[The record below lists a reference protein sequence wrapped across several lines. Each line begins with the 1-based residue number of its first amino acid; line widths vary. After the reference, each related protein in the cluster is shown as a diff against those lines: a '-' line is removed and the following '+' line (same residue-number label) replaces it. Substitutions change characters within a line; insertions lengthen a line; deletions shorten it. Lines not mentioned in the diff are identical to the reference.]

1 MRRGYADQCWFC
13 RLSVRM
19 FNLLLSDCGCPRM
32 LSFLPDRVAGLLK
45 IRISEHPYSYC
56 DQLGALL
63 GFPENRSPA
72 FWTKVE
78 CHSSTAICS
87 TRVSFGDALS
97 EPDLLSR
104 IECLNT
110 ESASRAALAFEAVAH
125 GDADGVASNC
135 YLELSATACG
145 FAIRHV
151 DYLSTETRAS
161 VREHSFLYRKTPGE
175 SSPQIVAEI
184 GLRLPISHIL
194 VPTRVSRFS

>member
-1 MRRGYADQCWFC
+1 MRKWGSDTGGGSVASHSECFVVQRL
-13 RLSVRM
+13 RLSKDPV
-19 FNLLLSDCGCPRM
+19 
-32 LSFLPDRVAGLLK
+32 FLPDRVTGLLK

-78 CHSSTAICS
+78 GHSSTAICS
-87 TRVSFGDALS
+87 TRVSFGDALR

-110 ESASRAALAFEAVAH
+110 ESASRTALAFEAVAH

-145 FAIRHV
+145 FAIWHV
-151 DYLSTETRAS
+151 DYLSTET
-161 VREHSFLYRKTPGE
+161 HN
-175 SSPQIVAEI
+175 
-184 GLRLPISHIL
+184 
-194 VPTRVSRFS
+194 